1 MNTIIAAVLFLI
13 AAPVIGGLISGV
25 DRIITARMQG
35 RVGPPVLQPFLD
47 IAKLFEKEKAGVWQA
62 PAVLIFLHLMF
73 IVVTGLIFFGGGDLL
88 LAIFAL
94 TLSEVF
100 LILAAYST
108 RSPYAHVGA
117 GRELIQLIA
126 VEPVIIITAVGLYQV
141 TGSFAASDIFSFAG
155 LPILLLPGVFLSM
168 VCILTFKLRK
178 SPFDLSASHHAHQEL
193 VKGVMTEFPGSTLG
207 MVEIA
212 HLYELVILMG
222 LMYLFFAGN
231 LVLGLVAVVIVYLLE
246 ILIDNST
253 SRVRWFPALRTA
265 WIVTLVLGGGNII
278 ILSML

>member
-1 MNTIIAAVLFLI
+1 MNTIFAAVAFLI
-13 AAPVIGGLISGV
+13 VAPVIGGLISGV

-47 IAKLFEKEKAGVWQA
+47 IAKLFEKEKVGIWQA
-62 PAVLIFLHLMF
+62 PVVLIFLHLVFM
-73 IVVTGLIFFGGGDLL
+73 VVTGLIFFGGGDLL

-117 GRELIQLIA
+117 GRELIQLMA
-126 VEPVIIITAVGLYQV
+126 VEPVIIITAVGFYMV
-141 TGSFAASDIFSFAG
+141 TGSFAASDIFSYAG

-178 SPFDLSASHHAHQEL
+178 SPFDLSSSHHAHQEL
-193 VKGVMTEFPGSTLG
+193 VKGVMTEFSGSTLG

-212 HLYELVILMG
+212 HLYELVILLG

-231 LVLGLVAVVIVYLLE
+231 LLLGLVAVVIVYLLE
-246 ILIDNST
+246 ILADNST
-253 SRVRWFPALRTA
+253 SRVRWLPALRAA
-265 WIVTLVLGGGNII
+265 WVITLVLGGGNII

>member
-1 MNTIIAAVLFLI
+1 MNTILTALGFLI
-13 AAPVIGGLISGV
+13 LAPVIGGLITGL

-47 IAKLFEKEKAGVWQA
+47 IAKLFEKEKVGIWQA
-62 PAVLIFLHLMF
+62 PVVLIFLHLVFM
-73 IVVTGLIFFGGGDLL
+73 VVTGLIFFGGGDLL

-126 VEPVIIITAVGLYQV
+126 VEPVIIITAVGFYEV
-141 TGSFAASDIFSFAG
+141 TGSFATSDILNFVG
-155 LPILLLPGVFLSM
+155 LPVMLLPGVFLSM

-178 SPFDLSASHHAHQEL
+178 SPFDLSSSHHAHQEL
-193 VKGVMTEFPGSTLG
+193 VKGVMTEFSGSTLG
-207 MVEIA
+207 MVELS
-212 HLYELVILMG
+212 HLYELVIMLG

-231 LVLGLVAVVIVYLLE
+231 PLLGLIAIILVYLLE

-253 SRVRWFPALRTA
+253 SRVRWLPALRGA
-265 WIVTLVLGGGNII
+265 WIVTLLLGGGNII
-278 ILSML
+278 ALSML

>member
-1 MNTIIAAVLFLI
+1 MNTILAAVAFLI
-13 AAPVIGGLISGV
+13 VAPVIGGLISGV

-47 IAKLFEKEKAGVWQA
+47 IAKLFEKEKVGVWQA
-62 PAVLIFLHLMF
+62 PVVLIFLHLAFM
-73 IVVTGLIFFGGGDLL
+73 VVTGLIFFGGGDLL

-117 GRELIQLIA
+117 GRELIQLMA
-126 VEPVIIITAVGLYQV
+126 VEPVIIITAVGFYMV

-178 SPFDLSASHHAHQEL
+178 SPFDLSSSHHAHQEL
-193 VKGVMTEFPGSTLG
+193 VKGVMTEFSGSTLG

-212 HLYELVILMG
+212 HLYELVILLG

-231 LVLGLVAVVIVYLLE
+231 LLLGLVAVVIVYLLE
-246 ILIDNST
+246 ILADNST
-253 SRVRWFPALRTA
+253 SRVRWLPALRAA
-265 WIVTLVLGGGNII
+265 WVITLVLGGGNII

>member
-1 MNTIIAAVLFLI
+1 MNTIFAAVAFLI
-13 AAPVIGGLISGV
+13 VAPVIGGLISGV

-47 IAKLFEKEKAGVWQA
+47 IAKLFEKEKVGIWQA
-62 PAVLIFLHLMF
+62 PVVLIFLHLVFM
-73 IVVTGLIFFGGGDLL
+73 VVTGLIFFGGGDLL

-117 GRELIQLIA
+117 GRELIQLMA
-126 VEPVIIITAVGLYQV
+126 VEPVIIITAVGFYMV
-141 TGSFAASDIFSFAG
+141 TGSFAASDIFSYAG

-178 SPFDLSASHHAHQEL
+178 SPFDLSSSHHAHQEL
-193 VKGVMTEFPGSTLG
+193 VKGVMTEFSGSTLG

-212 HLYELVILMG
+212 HLYELVILLG

-231 LVLGLVAVVIVYLLE
+231 LLLGLVAVVIVYLLE
-246 ILIDNST
+246 ILADNST
-253 SRVRWFPALRTA
+253 SRVRWLPALRAA
-265 WIVTLVLGGGNII
+265 WFITLVLGGGNII